1 MKYKTTEA
9 QRKANE
15 KWKEKN
21 KNLQKKYVL
30 KSNCKRYIKEFA
42 ELSDLE
48 ELEEMIKNA
57 KKDVDNIP

>member
-1 MKYKTTEA
+1 LKYKTTEA

-48 ELEEMIKNA
+48 ELEEMIKKA
-57 KKDVDNIP
+57 KKDLT

>member
-1 MKYKTTEA
+1 MNYKTSEA

-42 ELSDLE
+42 EVSDLE
-48 ELEEMIKNA
+48 ELEEMIKKA
-57 KKDVDNIP
+57 KKDLI

>member
-1 MKYKTTEA
+1 MKYKTSES

-42 ELSDLE
+42 EISDLE
-48 ELEEMIKNA
+48 ELEEMIKKA
-57 KKDVDNIP
+57 KKDLT

>member
-1 MKYKTTEA
+1 MKHKTSEA

-48 ELEEMIKNA
+48 EIEEVIKKA
-57 KKDVDNIP
+57 KKDLT

>member
-1 MKYKTTEA
+1 MTEFTTTEA

-42 ELSDLE
+42 EISDLE
-48 ELEEMIKNA
+48 ELEEMIKNV
-57 KKDVDNIP
+57 KKDLT

>member
-1 MKYKTTEA
+1 LKYKTSEA

-42 ELSDLE
+42 EISDLE
-48 ELEEMIKNA
+48 ELEEMIKKA
-57 KKDVDNIP
+57 KKDLT

>member
-1 MKYKTTEA
+1 MNYKTSEA

-15 KWKEKN
+15 KWKDKN

-42 ELSDLE
+42 EISDLE
-48 ELEEMIKNA
+48 ELEEMIKKA
-57 KKDVDNIP
+57 KKDLT

>member
-1 MKYKTTEA
+1 MKHKTSEA

-42 ELSDLE
+42 EISDLE
-48 ELEEMIKNA
+48 ELEEMIKKA
-57 KKDVDNIP
+57 KKDLT